1 MSRGYRR
8 DDYGYD
14 DDDGGGTWDR
24 GRFERARARSRGPY
38 GRGGEYD
45 TVNVEEDRYPVQE
58 KIRVSVNEDR
68 FRDPPR
74 REVQE
79 RRRYIEEERFSPPQR
94 QRPEYLD
101 EGRYA
106 PVGREMQPYRREY
119 DDYNVPTRRPARP
132 SYARRQSS
140 LDTYDRRP
148 VGRYD
153 DRVEERDVN
162 VSINVQAPPPP
173 PAVRREQPQPRY
185 RDYEYKVREPEP
197 ELHIRRERE
206 VIRET
211 SRSRE
216 IEDDYVDIEVP
227 APEPRRK
234 RGKTRMPR
242 RLVHKNALN
251 RLGYPYEEE
260 VRSKVCSRQ
269 VLVS

>member
-8 DDYGYD
+8 DEGGYG

-38 GRGGEYD
+38 GRREEYD
-45 TVNVEEDRYPVQE
+45 TVNVEEDRYISRGEGPVQE
-58 KIRVSVNEDR
+58 KIRVSVNDDR
-68 FRDPPR
+68 FREPPPR
-74 REVQE
+74 EYE
-79 RRRYIEEERFSPPQR
+79 RRRYVEEERFSPPQR
-94 QRPEYLD
+94 QRPEFLD
-101 EGRYA
+101 EGRYVTA
-106 PVGREMQPYRREY
+106 GREMQPYRREY
-119 DDYNVPTRRPARP
+119 DDYDVPTRRPARP

-153 DRVEERDVN
+153 DRGRNVEERDVN

-173 PAVRREQPQPRY
+173 PAVRREEPKPRY
-185 RDYEYKVREPEP
+185 RDYEYKVKEPEP

-234 RGKTRMPR
+234 RGKTRMPK
-242 RLVHKNALN
+242 RLVHKGALN
-251 RLGYPYEEE
+251 RMGFPYEEE
-260 VRSKVCSRQ
+260 VRA
-269 VLVS
+269 

>member
-8 DDYGYD
+8 DDGGFG

-38 GRGGEYD
+38 GRGAEYD
-45 TVNVEEDRYPVQE
+45 TVNVEEDRYVSRGERPVQE
-58 KIRVSVNEDR
+58 KIRVSVNDDR
-68 FRDPPR
+68 IRGPPPR
-74 REVQE
+74 EYE
-79 RRRYIEEERFSPPQR
+79 RRRYVEEERFSPPQR
-94 QRPEYLD
+94 QRPEFLD

-106 PVGREMQPYRREY
+106 PAGREMQPYRREY
-119 DDYNVPTRRPARP
+119 DDYDVPTRRSARP

-153 DRVEERDVN
+153 DRGRDVEERDVN

-173 PAVRREQPQPRY
+173 PAVRREAQPRY
-185 RDYEYKVREPEP
+185 RDYGYKVKEPEP

-234 RGKTRMPR
+234 RGKTRMPK
-242 RLVHKNALN
+242 RLVHKGALN
-251 RLGYPYEEE
+251 RMGYPYEEE
-260 VRSKVCSRQ
+260 VRM
-269 VLVS
+269 